1 MMNVKEH
8 LCILWSGL
16 WRMMIFL
23 IVFAALIFV
32 GVWFDPW
39 GALLVVFI
47 IIVFGFSYLIGL
59 SVHDNRDP

>member
-16 WRMMIFL
+16 WRMMIGL
-23 IVFAALIFV
+23 AVVAALIFL

-39 GALLVVFI
+39 GSLLVVFI
-47 IIVFGFSYLIGL
+47 IFVFGFSYLIGL